1 MFVHLHTHSHYS
13 LLDGLA
19 KVPNLVNE
27 AVENKMS
34 ALALTDHGNMHGIIQ
49 FYKKA
54 IAAEIKPILG
64 TEAYIAPRGMRQKEA
79 GIDAKPYHLILLA
92 KNEEG
97 YKNLLKLTSAA
108 HIEGFYYK
116 PRMDKELLAKYS
128 KGLIA
133 STACLG
139 GEIPR
144 LLLSEKYEQAQ
155 KTAEEYQNI
164 FGKDSFFLE
173 IQHHPTVP
181 NYDLVNKRV
190 VELGK
195 KMNIPVIATQDIH
208 YLKKEDAAAQDALLA
223 IQTNSLM
230 KDHNRLTMKNDDYS
244 FRSTEEMA
252 SLFKDVPEA
261 IENTVKIAEKCNV
274 ELNLG
279 EWIFPKFEIP
289 GGKNAEAYL
298 REKTAAGLKSSGF
311 FEDKKNL
318 KKAKERIDYEL
329 GIINNK
335 GYAPYFLIVA
345 DFVNHAKARGIIT
358 NTRGSAAGSFVS
370 YLIGISNVD
379 PLKYNLPFERFL
391 NPYRPSPPDIDM
403 DFADD
408 RRDELIEY
416 AKQRYGLDKV
426 AQIGTF
432 GTMMA
437 RGSVRDITRVLDYSY
452 PIGDRIAK
460 MIPFGSQGFPMSI
473 KKAIGMN
480 HALKNAYENE
490 SETKEILDLA
500 QKIEGSARHISV
512 HAAGVVISPDE
523 LINHVPLQR
532 EPNGDK
538 IITQYDM
545 AAVEDVGLLKFDF
558 LGIRNLSI
566 LGRAVDLI
574 EKLRGE
580 KINLDKIPLD
590 DKKSFELVARGN
602 TIGLFQLGGSGMT
615 KYLKQLKP
623 SNIADIMAMIAL
635 FRPGPIAN
643 IPSYIN
649 RKHGKEPVSYLD
661 PRLEKILGNTYGVV
675 TYQEDVLLIAME
687 LAGYNW
693 GTVDKFRKAIG
704 KKIPAEMA
712 KQEKI
717 FIEGCQKHGNLS
729 KEKAEALWRLFNPF
743 KGYGF
748 NKAHAASYGMVA
760 YQTAYLKAN
769 YPGEF
774 MTAVLSAEAGD
785 TDKISEII
793 GECNRMGIKVLPP
806 DINESFGDF
815 MLVNPEKT
823 GEQRA
828 LPAGRQAIR
837 FGLSAIKNVGE
848 NIIKNIVNER
858 KANGLFTSVENL
870 LERIQSRDL
879 NKKSIESLIKV
890 GALDGF
896 EERNKLLFNLEKIL
910 AYHKETK
917 QSQNFNQSSLFSA
930 AENAIQTPGLRL
942 KETEPL
948 ALEEKL
954 KLEKE
959 LLGLYISGHP
969 LDKYRS
975 RLKNAKLNIKT
986 IKTFIRQTPVIFA
999 AMPEAIKKIMTKN
1012 GEPMAFIK
1020 FMDLTDSIE
1029 SVVFPKTLN
1038 DYGHLLEENKCVIIR
1053 GRLSHRNDEPNI
1065 ICEEI
1070 REIKL

>member
-1 MFVHLHTHSHYS
+1 
-13 LLDGLA
+13 
-19 KVPNLVNE
+19 
-27 AVENKMS
+27 
-34 ALALTDHGNMHGIIQ
+34 
-49 FYKKA
+49 
-54 IAAEIKPILG
+54 
-64 TEAYIAPRGMRQKEA
+64 
-79 GIDAKPYHLILLA
+79 
-92 KNEEG
+92 
-97 YKNLLKLTSAA
+97 
-108 HIEGFYYK
+108 
-116 PRMDKELLAKYS
+116 
-128 KGLIA
+128 
-133 STACLG
+133 LG

-729 KEKAEALWRLFNPF
+729 KEKAETLWRLFNPF